1 MAHLIGLLLGA
12 VLTFAAYVVY
22 MREYN
27 EKFEKDDISGLFVL
41 IAIGV
46 AFSWV
51 AVLFD
56 IVLILV
62 LTYKD
67 KFVVFMNKLI
77 NKGNQ
82 ND

>member
-12 VLTFAAYVVY
+12 VLTFAAYIVY

-27 EKFEKDDISGLFVL
+27 ETFEKDNISGLFIL

-46 AFSWV
+46 AFNWA

-62 LTYKD
+62 LLYKD
-67 KFVVFMNKLI
+67 KFVAFVNKLI

>member
-1 MAHLIGLLLGA
+1 MVYLIGMLLGA

-27 EKFEKDDISGLFVL
+27 ETFEKDNISDLFTL
-41 IAIGV
+41 IVIGG

-62 LTYKD
+62 LLYKD
-67 KFVVFMNKLI
+67 KFVAFVNKLI

>member
-1 MAHLIGLLLGA
+1 MMYLIGMLVAA

-27 EKFEKDDISGLFVL
+27 ETFQKDDISGLFAI
-41 IAIGV
+41 IAIGG

-62 LTYKD
+62 LLYKD
-67 KFVVFMNKLI
+67 KFVAFVNKLI
-77 NKGNQ
+77 NKGKE